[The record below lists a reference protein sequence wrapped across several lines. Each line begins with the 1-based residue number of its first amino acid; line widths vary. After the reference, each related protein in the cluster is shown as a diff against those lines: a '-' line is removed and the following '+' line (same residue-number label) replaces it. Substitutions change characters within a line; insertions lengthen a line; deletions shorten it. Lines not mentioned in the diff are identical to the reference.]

1 MGSIHGQA
9 GREGIITMPYQNKKR
24 IELEER
30 RHEVIQMKL
39 AGATERQIAAQFG
52 VSQPQINRDVNHVLK
67 AWAEENMG
75 NASKVHALEMARYSR
90 LLLKWWPIAIGDTK
104 DAPHATQ
111 IVMRILARIDAINGI
126 VPNQPLINIEEFV
139 DARQQIIN
147 NGMALDDGDYD
158 WSKVP
163 DAELFSVTDM
173 IRAARRAPQALTD
186 GDGNDG

>member
-1 MGSIHGQA
+1 
-9 GREGIITMPYQNKKR
+9 MPYQNKKK

-39 AGATERQIAAQFG
+39 AGATERQIAAQFN
-52 VSQPQINRDVNHVLK
+52 VSQPQINRDVNHVLE
-67 AWAEENMG
+67 AWAKQNMG
-75 NASKVHALEMARYSR
+75 NAAQVHALEMARYSR

-111 IVMRILARIDAINGI
+111 IVLRILARIDAINGI
-126 VPNQPLINIEEFV
+126 VPNQPLINIDEFV

-147 NGMALDDGDYD
+147 NEIILGDGDYD

-163 DAELFSVTDM
+163 DAELFSVIDM
-173 IRAARRAPQALTD
+173 MRLARRTPQALTD
-186 GDGNDG
+186 GDRE

>member
-1 MGSIHGQA
+1 MA
-9 GREGIITMPYQNKKR
+9 YQNKKK

-39 AGATERQIAAQFG
+39 AGATERQIAAQFN

-67 AWAEENMG
+67 AWTKENMG
-75 NASKVHALEMARYSR
+75 NASQVHALEMARYSR
-90 LLLKWWPIAIGDTK
+90 LLLKWWPIAIGDTVE
-104 DAPHATQ
+104 APRATQ

-126 VPNQPLINIEEFV
+126 LPNEPLINVEEFI

-147 NGMALDDGDYD
+147 TGMVLDDGDYD

-163 DAELFSVTDM
+163 DAELFSVIDM
-173 IRAARRAPQALTD
+173 MRLARRTPQALTD
-186 GDGNDG
+186 GDGE